1 MEQKSIIEQILEETK
16 SHATDSIKNLG
27 LEFNPFPRSGIA
39 DSNTP
44 DEIMESLSP
53 IHQETLSSIIGFV
66 KDSLFNKNP
75 QEIDPYLS
83 LIIRGDYGTGKT
95 QTLFY
100 IRWLLKSFKGQN
112 NVNPYV
118 VYIDNPGTK
127 LSELIGSI
135 INEIGQENFKRYLW
149 DVFLSQLKKN
159 ESILEQLKL
168 IAKKTTP
175 SLFPQETARLS
186 ISEYVSYKIFVDDLY
201 KGTDAKKKR
210 EIQDALKVAIV
221 KSFEDIAPNTS
232 VALYFYDLVA
242 DNIGI
247 NKTWDLLTTG
257 AIKDIDKREFYIL
270 KAIVETVKELGY
282 TDFIILADE
291 FEEITAGRLQKT
303 EVDNYLRNL
312 RTLIDKEK
320 NWCAVFAMTGK
331 ALSMI
336 EQYSPPLAGRIKGR
350 IIDLKPLNIETAK
363 ILITNYLNLAR
374 ENNSSI
380 YPFDESAISTLLEV
394 GYTEGSPRLLL
405 KYCYLL
411 IQRAKDEISGGT
423 TINTEFVKR
432 FVKPIDK

>member
-39 DSNTP
+39 DSNTS

-53 IHQETLSSIIGFV
+53 IHQETLSLIIGFV

-75 QEIDPYLS
+75 KEIDPYLS

-100 IRWLLKSFKGQN
+100 IRWLLKNFKGQN

-149 DVFLSQLKKN
+149 DVFLGHLKKN
-159 ESILEQLKL
+159 EPLLEQLKS
-168 IAKKTTP
+168 IAKISP
-175 SLFPQETARLS
+175 SLFSEENVHLP
-186 ISEYVSYKIFVDDLY
+186 ISEYISYKIFVDDLY
-201 KGTDAKKKR
+201 KGTDVKKKR
-210 EIQDALKVAIV
+210 EIQDALKAAIV
-221 KSFEDIAPNTS
+221 KSFDEIAPNTS
-232 VALYFYDLVA
+232 VALYFYELVA

-257 AIKDIDKREFYIL
+257 SIKDFDKREFYIL
-270 KAIVETVKELGY
+270 KAIVETVKGLGY
-282 TDFIILADE
+282 TDFIILVDE
-291 FEEITAGRLQKT
+291 FEEITAGRLNKT
-303 EVDNYLRNL
+303 EIDNYLRNL

-331 ALSMI
+331 ALAMI
-336 EQYSPPLAGRIKGR
+336 EQFSPPLAGRIKGR
-350 IIDLKPLNIETAK
+350 IIDLKPLNVETAK
-363 ILITNYLNLAR
+363 ILIINYLNLAR
-374 ENNSSI
+374 NNSDSI
-380 YPFDESAISTLLEV
+380 FPFDDSAISTLLEV

-411 IQRAKDEISGGT
+411 IQRAKDEIQGDSV
-423 TINTEFVKR
+423 INTEFVKR